1 MELFKLL
8 GTIAI
13 NNSEANENLEETTSK
28 AGQVA
33 EGLKKGVGVAAK
45 FGAAVVT
52 GTAAAGA
59 ALMGVAN
66 SSASAADEV
75 DKMSAKIGLSKEGF
89 QEWKYVLGQNGM
101 DISGLQMGMK
111 TLVAQMDGAANGT
124 ASSIELFD
132 KLGVSIYDSNGAIKN
147 QEEMLREVTLAL
159 AAMENGTEK
168 AALATDLLGRSGT
181 EMMPM
186 LNNGAEGIID
196 LTNRAHELGLI
207 MSDEAV
213 TAGVVLGDTLDD
225 VKQSAAMVG
234 TKLGTAL
241 FPVLQKLLDTVLEF
255 MPQVQSI
262 FDKLAPV
269 LIDLMDKIV
278 PLLFQIVESVF
289 PMLISLLETL
299 LPSFVQITETLLP
312 VLLEV
317 IQMLLPPLIEII
329 QKLLPPLV
337 KLLTPILDLLSP
349 ILQLLQPLIDLLL
362 GIINP
367 LVTLIDE
374 LLTPLVSIISKVIS
388 AGLTPMQE
396 GFKNLA
402 NVLTSVFNVAVQTVM
417 DRVNA
422 IKGVFSGII
431 QFVKGAFTNDWKS
444 AWEGVKKVFS
454 SIVEGLANTFKTPL
468 NFIIDAI
475 NNFLSGINKIQI
487 PSWVP
492 GVGGKGLSIPLIP
505 KLEKGGILEKGQV
518 GLLEGNG
525 AEAVVPLE
533 NNHKWISRVA
543 DDMSRNGMGN
553 VDRDTLIQAIIEAI
567 RTVIPELQQTIRVVP
582 DENGIFRI
590 VRDKAREYT
599 LRTGNPAMT

>member
-13 NNSEANENLEETTSK
+13 DNSEAKEELDETTSK
-28 AGQVA
+28 AGKVA
-33 EGLKKGVGVAAK
+33 EGLMKGAGVAAK

-59 ALMGVAN
+59 ALMGVAT

-132 KLGVSIYDSNGAIKN
+132 KLGVSIYDSTGAIKN
-147 QEEMLREVTLAL
+147 QEEMLKEVTLAL
-159 AAMENGTEK
+159 ASMENGTEK

-186 LNNGAEGIID
+186 LNNGAQGIID
-196 LTNRAHELGLI
+196 LANRAHELGLI

-213 TAGVVLGDTLDD
+213 NAGVVLGDTLDD

-241 FPVLQKLLDTVLEF
+241 FPVLQKLLDTVLKF
-255 MPQVQSI
+255 MPQVQTMFERFS
-262 FDKLAPV
+262 PV
-269 LIDLMDKIV
+269 LIRLMDSV
-278 PLLFQIVESVF
+278 MPMLFSLVETVF
-289 PMLISLLETL
+289 PLAISLIETL
-299 LPSFVQITETLLP
+299 LPSFIQITEAILP
-312 VLLEV
+312 VALEV
-317 IQMLLPPLIEII
+317 IKMLLPPLIEIV

-337 KLLTPILDLLSP
+337 ELLKPILDLLSP
-349 ILQLLQPLIDLLL
+349 ILKLLQPIIDLLL
-362 GIINP
+362 GIIEP
-367 LVTLIDE
+367 LVTLIE
-374 LLTPLVSIISKVIS
+374 GLLTPLISVISKVIS
-388 AGLTPMQE
+388 VALKPLQFAFE
-396 GFKNLA
+396 NLSK
-402 NVLTSVFNVAVQTVM
+402 VLTSTVNFAIQSIM

-431 QFVKGAFTNDWKS
+431 QFVKGVFTGNWKS
-444 AWEGVKKVFS
+444 AWEGVSKIFS
-454 SIVEGLANTFKTPL
+454 SIAEGIANTFKTPI
-468 NFIIDAI
+468 NFIIELI
-475 NNFLSGINKIQI
+475 NKFLSGINKIQI
-487 PSWVP
+487 PDWVP
-492 GVGGKGLSIPLIP
+492 GVGGKGLNIPLIP
-505 KLEKGGILEKGQV
+505 KLAKGGVLERGQV

-553 VDRDTLIQAIIEAI
+553 VGRETLIQAIIEAI
-567 RTVIPELQQTIRVVP
+567 RAVIPELQQTIKVVP

-590 VRDKAREYT
+590 VRDKAREFT

>member
-13 NNSEANENLEETTSK
+13 NNSEANEELEETTGK

-59 ALMGVAN
+59 ALMGVAT

-101 DISGLQMGMK
+101 DISSLQMGMK
-111 TLVAQMDGAANGT
+111 TLVTQMDGAANGT
-124 ASSIELFD
+124 ESSIAMFE
-132 KLGVSIYDSNGAIKN
+132 KLGLSIYDVNGAMKD
-147 QEEMLREVTLAL
+147 QETMFREVALAL

-168 AALATDLLGRSGT
+168 AALATDLLGRSGS

-213 TAGVVLGDTLDD
+213 SAGVVLGDTLDD

-241 FPVLQKLLDTVLEF
+241 FPALQKLLDMVLKF

-262 FDKLAPV
+262 FERFSPV
-269 LIDLMDKIV
+269 LIGLMDSV
-278 PLLFQIVESVF
+278 MPMLFSLVETVF
-289 PMLISLLETL
+289 PMAISLIEAL
-299 LPSFVQITETLLP
+299 LPPFIQITEAILP
-312 VLLEV
+312 VALEV
-317 IQMLLPPLIEII
+317 IKMLLPPLIEII

-337 KLLTPILDLLSP
+337 ELLMPILELLTPILA
-349 ILQLLQPLIDLLL
+349 LLQPLIDLLL
-362 GIINP
+362 GIITP
-367 LVTLIDE
+367 LVTLIDG
-374 LLTPLVSIISKVIS
+374 LLTPLISVASKLIS
-388 AGLTPMQE
+388 AALQPLQR
-396 GFKNLA
+396 GFKSLSDI
-402 NVLTSVFNVAVQTVM
+402 LTSVFNVAVQMVM
-417 DRVNA
+417 DRVNM
-422 IKGVFSGII
+422 IKNAFSGII
-431 QFVKGAFTNDWKS
+431 QFIKGVFTGNWKS
-444 AWEGVKKVFS
+444 AWEGVKKIFT
-454 SIVEGLANTFKTPL
+454 SIADGIANAFKTPL

-475 NNFLSGINKIQI
+475 NKFLSGINKIQI
-487 PSWVP
+487 PDWVP
-492 GVGGKGLSIPLIP
+492 GVGGKGLNIPLIP
-505 KLEKGGILEKGQV
+505 RLEKGGVLEKGQV

-533 NNHKWISRVA
+533 NNRKWIARVA
-543 DDMSRNGMGN
+543 DDMSRNGLGN
-553 VDRDTLIQAIIEAI
+553 VDRDTLIQAIVEAI
-567 RTVIPELQQTIRVVP
+567 RTVIPELQQTIKVVP